1 MTKQEFEAAFDAAYN
16 ATLDRTANTIH
27 HSDLKKYTD
36 GNNKISLED
45 LSGAILLKA
54 FKMNTTFLKQ
64 LLENVLELSD

>member
-16 ATLDRTANTIH
+16 ATLDRTANTIT
-27 HSDLKKYTD
+27 SDLKKYTD

-45 LSGAILLKA
+45 LSGAILLES
-54 FKMNTTFLKQ
+54 FKMNTTFFKQ